1 MQLVIFRHGIAQDR
15 EDPASPPEA
24 ERRLTPKGIRRT
36 RQAARGLR
44 ALGVDPSAVLS
55 SPYVRARE
63 TADIALDVLGLQ
75 GVEVVETEALLP
87 DAPPGDLLRVL
98 ERLDSA
104 SVLCAG
110 HAPHVDVAIAYL
122 LGAAGPVTELKKAG
136 AACFDVSPRTS
147 HRGKLLWLL
156 EAKTLRRLS

>member
-1 MQLVIFRHGIAQDR
+1 MLLVLFRHGIAQDR
-15 EDPASPPEA
+15 DDPASPPEA

-63 TADIALDVLGLQ
+63 TADLAVEALGLRD
-75 GVEVVETEALLP
+75 VEIVETEALLP

-98 ERLDSA
+98 ERLDA
-104 SVLCAG
+104 PSVLCTG
-110 HAPHVDVAIAYL
+110 HAPHVDVAIAYV
-122 LGAAGPVTELKKAG
+122 LGAAAPVTELKKAG
-136 AACFDVSPRTS
+136 AACLDVSPRID
-147 HRGKLLWLL
+147 HRGRLLWLL
-156 EAKTLRRLS
+156 EAKTLRRLT